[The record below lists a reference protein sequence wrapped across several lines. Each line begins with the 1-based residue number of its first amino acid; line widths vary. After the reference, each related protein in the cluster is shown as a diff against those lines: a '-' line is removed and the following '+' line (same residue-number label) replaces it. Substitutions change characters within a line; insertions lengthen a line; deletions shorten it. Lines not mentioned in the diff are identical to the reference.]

1 MSGQDLHI
9 EDTPGWHAKDMADE
23 GSSVPE
29 VARITSLDLKEALR
43 RGFDDFL
50 ARPTHLIF
58 LGAIYPIISI
68 LLFFWISGRN
78 LWPLV
83 WPLVAGFTLVGPLAA
98 IGLYE
103 ISRRRERGETVSW
116 RHAISV
122 LDRHRLWPLSVV
134 ALVLSAIFFAWVAS
148 AHALYVAFFGPPYG
162 VTIDELVRQIFQTPQ
177 GWKLIFWGNLIGL
190 GYAILSI
197 MVSLVSLPLIVDG
210 EQDAVRAIIVSV
222 RAALK
227 NPMPVAI
234 WGLIV
239 AGTVFLGAL
248 TGFLALAVLFP
259 ILGHATWHLY
269 RRLVACEGMTAGS

>member
-1 MSGQDLHI
+1 MTGQDLHI
-9 EDTPGWHAKDMADE
+9 EDTPGWHAKNDAAGEDRM
-23 GSSVPE
+23 PW
-29 VARITSLDLKEALR
+29 VARITSLDLKEALQ

-58 LGAIYPIISI
+58 LGAIYPIVSV

-83 WPLVAGFTLVGPLAA
+83 WPLAAGFTLVGPLAA
-98 IGLYE
+98 VGLYE
-103 ISRRRERGETVSW
+103 ISRRRELGEAISW

-122 LDRHRLWPLSVV
+122 LDGDRLWPLSVV
-134 ALVLSAIFFAWVAS
+134 ALVLAAIFLAWVAS
-148 AHALYVAFFGPPYG
+148 AHALYVAFFGSPYG
-162 VTIDELVRQIFQTPQ
+162 VTIDELARQILQTPH
-177 GWKLIFWGNLIGL
+177 GWKLVFWGNLIGL
-190 GYAILSI
+190 GYAILAIS
-197 MVSLVSLPLIVDG
+197 VSLVSLPLIVDG
-210 EQDAVRAIIVSV
+210 EQDAVRAMIVSV
-222 RAALK
+222 RAVLK

-248 TGFLALAVLFP
+248 TGFLALAILFP

-269 RRLVACEGMTAGS
+269 RRLVARKGMTAGS